1 MGILTMDKASD
12 CRQTSFWCLSFLLFL
27 EKNGCFNAET
37 TPSGQNKKAFLP
49 SF

>member
-1 MGILTMDKASD
+1 MIIIQIADKH
-12 CRQTSFWCLSFLLFL
+12 RFGVCLFYWFL

-37 TPSGQNKKAFLP
+37 TPSGQNKKAFMP

>member
-1 MGILTMDKASD
+1 M
-12 CRQTSFWCLSFLLFL
+12 QTNIVLVFVFLLFL